1 MSMEKNL
8 LNNEQIGAAC
18 DAVEEF
24 LSGVKMDSRDALRTR
39 LAVEETLLNYQERLG
54 TDTAFSFKCSKRLG
68 RPRIELS
75 FSGERTDPFDLD
87 DEESSEVMHGILAG
101 MGFAPTWQY
110 KNGQNLVIFTPRK
123 KKHSQFL
130 MLLLAV
136 VLAVICGFGCQLLPD
151 AVRTFLTEDLVGP
164 IFNMFMG
171 LISAVAGPMIFLSV
185 TWGIFSIGDTATL
198 GRIGKRMV
206 GRFLII
212 SALLGLIT
220 AVLYLPF
227 FHVEASGSGGEFQFR
242 ELFQM
247 ILNIVPG
254 NFFTPFTEGN
264 PIQIIFVAVLIGI
277 ALLILGTKTSVAAS
291 LVEQLNY
298 VVQLIME
305 GISSFVPVFVFCSI
319 FNIIL
324 QGDWNVF
331 RSAYKLVPLMILGCV
346 VISAI
351 YLAVVSARRKVNIV
365 RLMKKILPAFMIG
378 LTTDSSSAAFSTNV
392 ETCEKDLGIS
402 KKIVNFGVPLG
413 QVIFKPAAI
422 VLFLSV
428 SLCMAESYDVPI
440 TISWIVSALLITVIL
455 ASAAPPV
462 PGGAL
467 TCYTVMCLQLGIP
480 AEALAVAI
488 ALNMI
493 LEFVAT
499 AANMLCLQT
508 ELVEL
513 AGGLDMLDKD
523 TLRQSKR
530 KEDK

>member
-24 LSGVKMDSRDALRTR
+24 LSGVKMDSKDALRTR
-39 LAVEETLLNYQERLG
+39 LAVEETLLNYQQCLG
-54 TDTAFSFKCSKRLG
+54 QDAAFSFKCTKRLG

-75 FSGERTDPFDLD
+75 FPGERADPFAT
-87 DEESSEVMHGILAG
+87 DEEASSEVMRGIMAG
-101 MGFAPTWQY
+101 MGFAPLWEY
-110 KNGQNLVIFTPRK
+110 KNGLNLVIFTPRK
-123 KKHSQFL
+123 KKPSQFL
-130 MLLLAV
+130 LLIIALALAV
-136 VLAVICGFGCQLLPD
+136 VCGLACQLLP
-151 AVRTFLTEDLVGP
+151 AAARIFLAEDLIGP

-227 FHVEASGSGGEFQFR
+227 FHVEASGTGGEFQFR

-247 ILNIVPG
+247 ILDIVPG

-264 PIQIIFVAVLIGI
+264 PIQIIFVAVLIGV

-324 QGDWNVF
+324 QGDWDVF
-331 RSAYKLVPLMILGCV
+331 RSAYKLVPVMLLGCV

-351 YLAVVSARRKVNIV
+351 YLAVVSIRRKVNVALLI
-365 RLMKKILPAFMIG
+365 KKILPAFLIG

-392 ETCEKDLGIS
+392 ESCEKDLGIS

-440 TISWIVSALLITVIL
+440 TINWIVSAVLITVIL

-467 TCYTVMCLQLGIP
+467 TCYTVMFLQLGIP

-493 LEFVAT
+493 LEFAAT
-499 AANMLCLQT
+499 AVNMLCLQT

-513 AGGLDMLDKD
+513 AGGLDMLNKD
-523 TLRQSKR
+523 ALRQSKR
-530 KEDK
+530 REDK